1 MVSIFNYLMFQYTIL
16 SAHGDTEEELSKL
29 LDRSSKEED
38 RIQELVTERDAIQA
52 LIHILE
58 RSDQD

>member
-1 MVSIFNYLMFQYTIL
+1 MVSSFNYLMFQYTIL